1 LNYPKYK
8 HDIKNH
14 DFWDVMPYSLVEILQ
29 RFTGTNCFHFRSNE
43 FIISWVGDS
52 CLGVSTFYQ
61 THDLSI
67 QKTVFFIA
75 TAVRNL
81 RCHKMTLIRQTV
93 WSRGSH
99 LIPVS

>member
-1 LNYPKYK
+1 
-8 HDIKNH
+8 
-14 DFWDVMPYSLVEILQ
+14 MPYSLVEILR

-43 FIISWVGDS
+43 FVISWVGDS
-52 CLGVSTFYQ
+52 WSDVSTFHQ

-67 QKTVFFIA
+67 QKRVFFIA

-81 RCHKMTLIRQTV
+81 RYHKMTLIPQMV
-93 WSRGSH
+93 WSRRGH